1 MTVITDKEY
10 VDAVFEIAA
19 QAQPQGRFSPFV
31 APNEDGDCV
40 EFFVSPNDY
49 YAKRIDD
56 YLTLYLDEETNDV
69 VGFVIK
75 NISRILNRVAT
86 QQADYAFVIRDGE
99 VRLEALF
106 TAMFLGDERRG
117 TYVQEYYR
125 VVDIAQQH
133 QLDRVR
139 IPSILEKA
147 HVPNFMLETISV

>member
-1 MTVITDKEY
+1 MTVMTDEEY
-10 VDAVFEIAA
+10 ANAVFEIMT
-19 QAQPQGRFSPFV
+19 QEQGEFAPFIL
-31 APNEDGDCV
+31 PNEDGDCV

-49 YAKRIDD
+49 NAKRIDD
-56 YLTLYLDEETNDV
+56 YLTLYLDVDSKEV

-75 NISRILNRVAT
+75 NITRILNRVAA

-133 QLDRVR
+133 RLDKVR

-147 HVPNFMLETISV
+147 HVPNTAPETISV

>member
-1 MTVITDKEY
+1 MTDKEFADT
-10 VDAVFEIAA
+10 VLEIAT
-19 QAQPQGRFSPFV
+19 QSQCEFSPFV
-31 APNEDGDCV
+31 LPNEDGDCV

-56 YLTLYLDEETNDV
+56 YLTLYLDEESEDV

-75 NISRILNRVAT
+75 NISRILSRVAT

-106 TAMFLGDERRG
+106 TAMFFGDERRG
-117 TYVQEYYR
+117 TYIREYYK

-133 QLDRVR
+133 HLDRVR
-139 IPSILEKA
+139 IPSILEKT
-147 HVPNFMLETISV
+147 HVPAKVSETIGA